1 MQLQLTKLVL
11 ILAMF
16 ISFQQI
22 TFAQNKKAIA
32 NTKAV
37 TYQGIVYDDLPAT
50 LTITSDRQTGRFTL
64 TVNLIGTEEEWSHD
78 TEFSPNYDDSRM
90 RFHGYGVG
98 NDSGIFLY
106 DISSDLGK
114 SEKSVLSGYSYSA
127 ADNYEIRKM
136 VFFIQ

>member
-37 TYQGIVYDDLPAT
+37 TYQGIELPVDK
-50 LTITSDRQTGRFTL
+50 IKYG
-64 TVNLIGTEEEWSHD
+64 LI
-78 TEFSPNYDDSRM
+78 EFEGSKKQSFWYLLASP
-90 RFHGYGVG
+90 
-98 NDSGIFLY
+98 
-106 DISSDLGK
+106 
-114 SEKSVLSGYSYSA
+114 
-127 ADNYEIRKM
+127 
-136 VFFIQ
+136 FINIKRLDK